1 MLRVFTNKYLYNSV
15 FLFFL
20 LYFTFHLFTDNL
32 NIQKYLVLEFEKKL
46 FEEKQRLINLKIE
59 SIEMDLFA
67 MYAEKEDM
75 YDELSKKQYP
85 DPRNGETVLKL
96 D

>member
-1 MLRVFTNKYLYNSV
+1 MTRAKQVFINLIFGYTLFYLI
-15 FLFFL
+15 FH
-20 LYFTFHLFTDNL
+20 TFNDRL
-32 NIQKYLVLEFEKKL
+32 NVQAYLVQSFEKEL

-75 YDELSKKQYP
+75 YDELSKKYYP
-85 DPRNGETVLKL
+85 DPRNDETVLKI